1 MARLISRSM
10 YLLVQ
15 LKIVSLFLI
24 IKVARKTMVSNIFNT
39 VFLWRY
45 TDKEIAVILKRIS
58 LRSNK
63 QN

>member
-1 MARLISRSM
+1 M